1 MRSYFSRPCRLHGG
15 SGTALLTTGLDPVL
29 VIRGSNVF
37 HAISAPETNYV
48 VTVFLSVCLQLARQV
63 TVTCSN

>member
-48 VTVFLSVCLQLARQV
+48 VTVFFVCLSAAC
-63 TVTCSN
+63 TTGYGYMF